1 LYGLNRSSPNLGAAS
16 VIELRDKTCERS
28 WAVGVPPSLMGL
40 RPLFMGGYR
49 KKAFTRLNV
58 GVLTLAFPTFKTIRN
73 EFLLFVNDPVSNI
86 LL

>member
-1 LYGLNRSSPNLGAAS
+1 
-16 VIELRDKTCERS
+16 
-28 WAVGVPPSLMGL
+28 MGL